1 MTSIAALVASGRIL
15 VSDGA
20 WGTFL
25 QAKGLKPGDCP
36 ESWNLGQPDAVRAIA
51 EAYLQAGAD
60 VVETNSFGGNRIKLQ
75 RYGLADRAYDINRE
89 AARLSRQAAGSG
101 HLVFGSVGPT
111 GKLLLMGEVTTD
123 EMYECFRE
131 QARALEEGGADA
143 ILIETMTDL
152 EEAKLAI
159 WAARENTGLEVG
171 CTMTFDRTVS
181 GEYRT
186 IMGVSP
192 AEMVHE
198 LVDAGAHMLGTNCGN
213 GMSDMIPIVREIRR
227 EHATVP
233 VIVHANAGVPVYRDG
248 ATVFPES
255 AEEMAGKVV
264 ELIEAG
270 ANIIGGCCGTTPEHI
285 RRIAEVVHGL
295 KVRH

>member
-192 AEMVHE
+192 AEMVRE